1 MWTCTVGGRVERT
14 SNCEEDLKTE
24 KGLSHY
30 VLAGGKTKEGGSE
43 RKHDAS
49 SSRPGDLLG
58 LSLWE
63 FSATCQVK
71 IDINDVSILS
81 APFSLAPFK
90 GSLLQFLTGTE
101 NY

>member
-1 MWTCTVGGRVERT
+1 MCAECARVRWGGRVERT

-24 KGLSHY
+24 KGVSHS
-30 VLAGGKTKEGGSE
+30 VLVGGKTKEGGGK

-58 LSLWE
+58 QSFWE
-63 FSATCQVK
+63 FSVICQAK

-81 APFSLAPFK
+81 DPFSLAPFR
-90 GSLLQFLTGTE
+90 GSLL
-101 NY
+101 